1 MPVTKHCPVVLTI
14 AGSDSSAGAGIQ
26 ADIKTCGAMGV
37 FTCTAV
43 TAVTAQAPG
52 RVAGI
57 YPMPASLVL
66 DQIEAAVSAFPVGV
80 VKIGM
85 LGNLAIAEVVAD
97 FLQRSGLPAVIDP
110 VFKASAGT
118 DLCSDVNGQGHIVAF
133 YRECLVPL
141 AQLITPNLDEAAQL
155 LNCSVVD
162 SHEAYE
168 QQAKD
173 LLLLGSSAVLL
184 KGGHSQDERL
194 CTDYLATCSGKNGE
208 ASVQPFSAARLK
220 TRQGHGTGC
229 TLASAIAAGLAQGL
243 TTPQATAAAK
253 NYVQNALMNAD
264 RLALVPA
271 NGPLH
276 HFANFW

>member
-1 MPVTKHCPVVLTI
+1 MTKHCPVVLTI

-37 FTCTAV
+37 FACTAV

-52 RVAGI
+52 LVSGI

-66 DQIEAAVSAFPVGV
+66 DQIEAAVSAFPVAV
-80 VKIGM
+80 VKVGM
-85 LGNLAIAEVVAD
+85 LANLAIAEVVAD

-110 VFKASAGT
+110 VFRASAGT
-118 DLCSDVNGQGHIVAF
+118 DLCSDVNGQERIVAF
-133 YRECLVPL
+133 YREYLAPL
-141 AQLITPNLDEAAQL
+141 AQVLTPNLNEAALL
-155 LNCSVVD
+155 LNCAVGD
-162 SHEAYE
+162 DHAAYE

-184 KGGHSQDERL
+184 KGGHSQDDRL
-194 CTDYLATCSGKNGE
+194 CTDYLANGSGVNGE
-208 ASVQPFSAARLK
+208 VTVQPFSAARLK
-220 TRQGHGTGC
+220 TQQGHGTGC

-243 TTPQATAAAK
+243 SVPQATAAAK
-253 NYVQNALMNAD
+253 NYLQNALMNAE

-276 HFANFW
+276 HFATFW